1 MYLYMEHQDHTV
13 IILRGKKKPI
23 ASREIRPK
31 KNVDLHAIKLEND
44 TEHFRNPTIPR
55 TVSTQITQAR
65 SNLKMTQKEMAQKLG
80 VQVTTYT
87 LLENGKANY
96 DGPTKQLINKI
107 QTVFKIK
114 FVK

>member
-1 MYLYMEHQDHTV
+1 MEHQDHTV
-13 IILRGKKKPI
+13 IVLRGKKKPI
-23 ASREIRPK
+23 TSRKIRSK
-31 KNVDLHAIKLEND
+31 KNVDLHAIKLESD
-44 TEHFRNPTIPR
+44 TEHFKHLTIPR
-55 TVSTQITQAR
+55 SVSTQITQAR
-65 SNLKMTQKEMAQKLG
+65 TNLKMTQKEMAQRMG